1 MELLAT
7 AVFAILL
14 TLLCALFV
22 FYGVYRKQVIG
33 DLKADAL
40 VMKNMHIFDNISD
53 LHPDAYD
60 LNPDT
65 LRITVVNANGSV
77 IFDSNADFSVMENH
91 EDRPEIHMAAKVG
104 EGSGT
109 RRSTTLDRNLFY
121 YAIRIDNGRILRI
134 AREGDN
140 IFALTQNMM
149 MTVVG
154 VFVLLF
160 FFCIMMA
167 NYFTKNLVAPIEQM
181 AENLSEPGTQAAY
194 KELVPFMNKI
204 RQQHEDILKSSQVRQ
219 EFTANVSHELKTPL
233 TAISGYAELIEHGMS
248 GENTE
253 RFASEIHKN
262 AARLLT
268 LINDIIQLSQ
278 LDGGKKDVE
287 YRDLDLFPLARECV
301 DMLQMNAQKQNVTI
315 RVQGGEAPV
324 FADKQLMEELIY
336 NLCDNAIRYNK
347 KDGTVTVTTGIENGH
362 TFLSVKDTG
371 IGISAE
377 HQERVFERFYRV
389 DKSRSK
395 ATGGTGL
402 GLAIVKVVLVLSA
415 VMAVG
420 MMSGCGAKSDTSD
433 TKAKTAES
441 SSAKEEETEEQ
452 TECELEDGTYTA
464 EFKTDSG
471 MFHVN
476 EANDG
481 KGTLTVK
488 DGKMT
493 IHVSLVSKNI
503 VNLFEGTS
511 EDAQKDGAELLEPTT
526 DTVTYSDGATEEV
539 YGFDIPVPELDKE
552 FDVALIGKKGVWY
565 DHKVSVTNPVKV
577 EE

>member
-1 MELLAT
+1 MLIAAIAILVT
-7 AVFAILL
+7 AVCSIGLFYSIL
-14 TLLCALFV
+14 V
-22 FYGVYRKQVIG
+22 QQIYD
-33 DLKADAL
+33 DLKANAHVISRLDFEDASQEVCDQL
-40 VMKNMHIFDNISD
+40 SGDG
-53 LHPDAYD
+53 
-60 LNPDT
+60 
-65 LRITVVNANGSV
+65 LRITLIASDGTVLY
-77 IFDSNADFSVMENH
+77 DSMEDETKMENH
-91 EDRPEIHMAAKVG
+91 RGRPEVERALAVG
-104 EGSGT
+104 EGRGL
-109 RRSTTLDRNLFY
+109 RKSTTSAQHTFY
-121 YAIRIDNGRILRI
+121 YAMRLSDGSVLRI
-134 AREGDN
+134 GKESGSIYHLAWNMTMLTLGVGLCVFLVCAFFAKRMTERFVEPIEKMADN
-140 IFALTQNMM
+140 IVLVDEREVYEEMRP
-149 MTVVG
+149 
-154 VFVLLF
+154 FVSM
-160 FFCIMMA
+160 I
-167 NYFTKNLVAPIEQM
+167 K
-181 AENLSEPGTQAAY
+181 
-194 KELVPFMNKI
+194 
-204 RQQHEDILKSSQVRQ
+204 QQHVDILNHAQMRQ

-402 GLAIVKVVLVLSA
+402 GLAIVKHIVA
-415 VMAVG
+415 QH
-420 MMSGCGAKSDTSD
+420 GAKLTL
-433 TKAKTAES
+433 ES
-441 SSAKEEETEEQ
+441 EQ
-452 TECELEDGTYTA
+452 
-464 EFKTDSG
+464 
-471 MFHVN
+471 
-476 EANDG
+476 G
-481 KGTLTVK
+481 KGTEIRVE
-488 DGKMT
+488 
-493 IHVSLVSKNI
+493 
-503 VNLFEGTS
+503 FS
-511 EDAQKDGAELLEPTT
+511 EALKQHEIETAKQRQEVHAERSENGS
-526 DTVTYSDGATEEV
+526 SD
-539 YGFDIPVPELDKE
+539 
-552 FDVALIGKKGVWY
+552 
-565 DHKVSVTNPVKV
+565 
-577 EE
+577 

>member
-40 VMKNMHIFDNISD
+40 VMKNLHIFDNISD

-91 EDRPEIHMAAKVG
+91 EGRPEILMAAKSG

-109 RRSTTLDRNLFY
+109 RRSTTLDKNLFY
-121 YAIRIDNGRILRI
+121 YAIRLDNGRILRI

-233 TAISGYAELIEHGMS
+233 TAISGYAELIASGMTNERDTEH
-248 GENTE
+248 
-253 RFASEIHKN
+253 FANEIHRS
-262 AARLLT
+262 AERLQS
-268 LINDIIQLSQ
+268 LINDIIKLSE
-278 LDGGKKDVE
+278 LDNS
-287 YRDLDLFPLARECV
+287 DLKLEFEPIDLYALATTCI
-301 DMLQMNAQKQNVTI
+301 DQMQIAAQKNEVTLLQEGGPVTI
-315 RVQGGEAPV
+315 NGN
-324 FADKQLMEELIY
+324 KTLIEELLY
-336 NLCDNAIRYNK
+336 NLCSNAVRYNK
-347 KDGTVTVTTGIENGH
+347 KGGSVTVITGMKNQRPAL
-362 TFLSVKDTG
+362 TVRDTG
-371 IGISAE
+371 IGIPKE
-377 HQERVFERFYRV
+377 QQDRVFERFYRV

-395 ATGGTGL
+395 STGGTGL
-402 GLAIVKVVLVLSA
+402 GLAIVKHIVVQHEAQIELSSEEG
-415 VMAVG
+415 VG
-420 MMSGCGAKSDTSD
+420 
-433 TKAKTAES
+433 
-441 SSAKEEETEEQ
+441 TE
-452 TECELEDGTYTA
+452 
-464 EFKTDSG
+464 
-471 MFHVN
+471 V
-476 EANDG
+476 
-481 KGTLTVK
+481 TV
-488 DGKMT
+488 
-493 IHVSLVSKNI
+493 I
-503 VNLFEGTS
+503 F
-511 EDAQKDGAELLEPTT
+511 
-526 DTVTYSDGATEEV
+526 
-539 YGFDIPVPELDKE
+539 
-552 FDVALIGKKGVWY
+552 
-565 DHKVSVTNPVKV
+565 
-577 EE
+577 

>member
-1 MELLAT
+1 MEKVNIQGVPETMLQTLFARAAHSQKKGHRFYDGKAIEMVQQLDYDFSKAEKDT
-7 AVFAILL
+7 AMSSGVIARTILL
-14 TLLCALFV
+14 DRMVGDFIRNNPDAVVVNLACGLDTR
-22 FYGVYRKQVIG
+22 VYR
-33 DLKADAL
+33 L
-40 VMKNMHIFDNISD
+40 
-53 LHPDAYD
+53 
-60 LNPDT
+60 
-65 LRITVVNANGSV
+65 
-77 IFDSNADFSVMENH
+77 
-91 EDRPEIHMAAKVG
+91 
-104 EGSGT
+104 
-109 RRSTTLDRNLFY
+109 
-121 YAIRIDNGRILRI
+121 DNGRILRI

-402 GLAIVKVVLVLSA
+402 GLAIVKHIVA
-415 VMAVG
+415 QH
-420 MMSGCGAKSDTSD
+420 GAKLTL
-433 TKAKTAES
+433 ES
-441 SSAKEEETEEQ
+441 EQ
-452 TECELEDGTYTA
+452 
-464 EFKTDSG
+464 
-471 MFHVN
+471 
-476 EANDG
+476 G
-481 KGTLTVK
+481 KGTEIRVE
-488 DGKMT
+488 
-493 IHVSLVSKNI
+493 
-503 VNLFEGTS
+503 FS
-511 EDAQKDGAELLEPTT
+511 EALKQHELESAKQRQEAHAERSENGS
-526 DTVTYSDGATEEV
+526 SD
-539 YGFDIPVPELDKE
+539 
-552 FDVALIGKKGVWY
+552 
-565 DHKVSVTNPVKV
+565 
-577 EE
+577 

>member
-40 VMKNMHIFDNISD
+40 VMKNLHIFDDISD

-77 IFDSNADFSVMENH
+77 IFDSNADFSVMDNH
-91 EDRPEIHMAAKVG
+91 EGRPEILMAAKSG

-109 RRSTTLDRNLFY
+109 RRSTTLDKNLFY
-121 YAIRIDNGRILRI
+121 YAIRLDNGRILRI

-347 KDGTVTVTTGIENGH
+347 KDGTVTVRAG
-362 TFLSVKDTG
+362 
-371 IGISAE
+371 
-377 HQERVFERFYRV
+377 
-389 DKSRSK
+389 
-395 ATGGTGL
+395 
-402 GLAIVKVVLVLSA
+402 
-415 VMAVG
+415 
-420 MMSGCGAKSDTSD
+420 
-433 TKAKTAES
+433 
-441 SSAKEEETEEQ
+441 
-452 TECELEDGTYTA
+452 
-464 EFKTDSG
+464 
-471 MFHVN
+471 
-476 EANDG
+476 
-481 KGTLTVK
+481 
-488 DGKMT
+488 
-493 IHVSLVSKNI
+493 
-503 VNLFEGTS
+503 
-511 EDAQKDGAELLEPTT
+511 
-526 DTVTYSDGATEEV
+526 
-539 YGFDIPVPELDKE
+539 
-552 FDVALIGKKGVWY
+552 
-565 DHKVSVTNPVKV
+565 
-577 EE
+577 

>member
-40 VMKNMHIFDNISD
+40 VMKNMHIFDDISD

-91 EDRPEIHMAAKVG
+91 EDRPEILMAAKSG

-121 YAIRIDNGRILRI
+121 YAIRLDNGRILRI

-160 FFCIMMA
+160 FFCILMA

-181 AENLSEPGTQAAY
+181 
-194 KELVPFMNKI
+194 
-204 RQQHEDILKSSQVRQ
+204 EDILKSSQVRQ

-287 YRDLDLFPLARECV
+287 YRDLDLFPLERECV

-402 GLAIVKVVLVLSA
+402 GLAIVKHIVA
-415 VMAVG
+415 QH
-420 MMSGCGAKSDTSD
+420 GAKLTL
-433 TKAKTAES
+433 ES
-441 SSAKEEETEEQ
+441 EQSKGTEIRVEFSEALKQ
-452 TECELEDGTYTA
+452 HELETA
-464 EFKTDSG
+464 KQRQ
-471 MFHVN
+471 
-476 EANDG
+476 EA
-481 KGTLTVK
+481 
-488 DGKMT
+488 
-493 IHVSLVSKNI
+493 HA
-503 VNLFEGTS
+503 ERS
-511 EDAQKDGAELLEPTT
+511 ENGS
-526 DTVTYSDGATEEV
+526 SD
-539 YGFDIPVPELDKE
+539 
-552 FDVALIGKKGVWY
+552 
-565 DHKVSVTNPVKV
+565 
-577 EE
+577 

>member
-1 MELLAT
+1 MKRKIHMELLAT

-91 EDRPEIHMAAKVG
+91 ESRPEIYMAAKSG

-402 GLAIVKVVLVLSA
+402 GLAIVKHIVA
-415 VMAVG
+415 QH
-420 MMSGCGAKSDTSD
+420 GAKLTL
-433 TKAKTAES
+433 ES
-441 SSAKEEETEEQ
+441 EQ
-452 TECELEDGTYTA
+452 
-464 EFKTDSG
+464 
-471 MFHVN
+471 
-476 EANDG
+476 G
-481 KGTLTVK
+481 KGTEIRVE
-488 DGKMT
+488 
-493 IHVSLVSKNI
+493 
-503 VNLFEGTS
+503 FS
-511 EDAQKDGAELLEPTT
+511 EALKQHEIETAKQRQEVHAERSENGS
-526 DTVTYSDGATEEV
+526 SD
-539 YGFDIPVPELDKE
+539 
-552 FDVALIGKKGVWY
+552 
-565 DHKVSVTNPVKV
+565 
-577 EE
+577 

>member
-160 FFCIMMA
+160 FFCILMA

-233 TAISGYAELIEHGMS
+233 TAISGYAELIASGMTNERDTEH
-248 GENTE
+248 
-253 RFASEIHKN
+253 FANEIHRS
-262 AARLLT
+262 AERLQS
-268 LINDIIQLSQ
+268 LINDIIKLSE
-278 LDGGKKDVE
+278 LDNS
-287 YRDLDLFPLARECV
+287 DLKLEFEPIDLYALATTCI
-301 DMLQMNAQKQNVTI
+301 DQMQIAAQKNEVTLLQEGGPVTI
-315 RVQGGEAPV
+315 NGN
-324 FADKQLMEELIY
+324 KTLIEELLY
-336 NLCDNAIRYNK
+336 NLCSNAVRYNK
-347 KDGTVTVTTGIENGH
+347 KGGSVTVITGKKNQRPAL
-362 TFLSVKDTG
+362 TVRDTG
-371 IGISAE
+371 IGIPKE
-377 HQERVFERFYRV
+377 QQDRVFERFYRV

-395 ATGGTGL
+395 STGGTGL
-402 GLAIVKVVLVLSA
+402 GLAIVKHIVVQHEAQIELSSEEG
-415 VMAVG
+415 VG
-420 MMSGCGAKSDTSD
+420 
-433 TKAKTAES
+433 
-441 SSAKEEETEEQ
+441 TE
-452 TECELEDGTYTA
+452 
-464 EFKTDSG
+464 
-471 MFHVN
+471 V
-476 EANDG
+476 
-481 KGTLTVK
+481 TV
-488 DGKMT
+488 
-493 IHVSLVSKNI
+493 I
-503 VNLFEGTS
+503 F
-511 EDAQKDGAELLEPTT
+511 
-526 DTVTYSDGATEEV
+526 
-539 YGFDIPVPELDKE
+539 
-552 FDVALIGKKGVWY
+552 
-565 DHKVSVTNPVKV
+565 
-577 EE
+577 

>member
-1 MELLAT
+1 MKRKIHIELLVT

-33 DLKADAL
+33 DLKADAI
-40 VMKNMHIFDNISD
+40 VMKNMHIFDSISD

-65 LRITVVNANGSV
+65 LRITVINANGNV
-77 IFDSNADFSVMENH
+77 IFDSNADSSTMDNH
-91 EDRPEIHMAAKVG
+91 EDRPEIHMAVESG

-109 RRSTTLDRNLFY
+109 RRSTTLDKNMFY
-121 YAIRIDNGRILRI
+121 YAIRLDNGRILRI

-140 IFALTQNMM
+140 IFALTRNMM

-154 VFVLLF
+154 VFILLF
-160 FFCIMMA
+160 FFCILMS
-167 NYFTKNLVAPIEQM
+167 NYFTRSLVAPIEQM
-181 AENLSEPGTQAAY
+181 AENLSEPGIEAAY

-233 TAISGYAELIEHGMS
+233 TAISGYAELIEHGMA
-248 GENTE
+248 GENTA
-253 RFASEIHKN
+253 RFAAEIHKN

-287 YRDLDLFPLARECV
+287 YKDLDLYPLAKECV
-301 DMLQMNAQKQNVTI
+301 DMLQMNARKQNVTI
-315 RVQGGEAPV
+315 KVCGGEAPV

-347 KDGTVTVTTGIENGH
+347 KDGSVTVTTGIEDGH

-371 IGISAE
+371 IGISPE

-402 GLAIVKVVLVLSA
+402 GLAIVKHIVA
-415 VMAVG
+415 QH
-420 MMSGCGAKSDTSD
+420 GAKLSL
-433 TKAKTAES
+433 ES
-441 SSAKEEETEEQ
+441 EQGKGTEIRVEFSEALKQHELEVKKEKETAKEETGE
-452 TECELEDGTYTA
+452 
-464 EFKTDSG
+464 
-471 MFHVN
+471 
-476 EANDG
+476 
-481 KGTLTVK
+481 
-488 DGKMT
+488 
-493 IHVSLVSKNI
+493 
-503 VNLFEGTS
+503 
-511 EDAQKDGAELLEPTT
+511 
-526 DTVTYSDGATEEV
+526 
-539 YGFDIPVPELDKE
+539 
-552 FDVALIGKKGVWY
+552 
-565 DHKVSVTNPVKV
+565 
-577 EE
+577 